1 MEQLEQIPCAALV
14 TDLGGK
20 ILHMNSEM
28 VSVAGGEPQAWLQHQ
43 MDNLLPPAS
52 RIFLLTYVWPMLH
65 DKGSVREIYMH
76 MWDAN
81 RQEIPLLVNSQL
93 GEFFGEKCYYWT
105 FFVALQRTRFEAELL
120 KARAQAQ
127 KVATDL
133 AEANARLA
141 ATHREL
147 ELRARE
153 LEATNREL
161 AELSQSDPLTGLG
174 NRRALAASI
183 RRWQIGVAADCYA
196 SLLLIDVDHFKSIND
211 RFGHDAGD
219 RVLVALAKRLRK
231 AISENDLAVRYGGE
245 EFAIWLPSADEAR
258 AESIAKQ
265 LHESINQICISDR
278 TITISIG
285 VATSFDVDNQNLMRD
300 LIKCA
305 DDAVYAAKES
315 GRNRTVH
322 YHDRLRARG
331 GPLANFC

>member
-1 MEQLEQIPCAALV
+1 M
-14 TDLGGK
+14 GGK
-20 ILHMNSEM
+20 VLYMNSEM
-28 VSVAGGEPQAWLQHQ
+28 ASVAGGEAQQWLHRQ
-43 MDNLLPPAS
+43 MTELLPPPS

-65 DKGSVREIYMH
+65 DKGSIREIYLH
-76 MWDAN
+76 MWGEN
-81 RQEIPLLVNSQL
+81 REEIPLLVNSQQ
-93 GEFFGEKCYYWT
+93 GEFNGIKCYYWM

-127 KVATDL
+127 KIAADL
-133 AEANARLA
+133 VEANTQLA

-161 AELSQSDPLTGLG
+161 AELSHSDPLTGLG

-183 RRWQIGVAADCYA
+183 RRWQIAVAADGCA
-196 SLLLIDVDHFKSIND
+196 SLLLIDVDHFKSVND

-231 AISENDLAVRYGGE
+231 VISENDLAVRYGGE
-245 EFAIWLPSADEAR
+245 EFAVWLPSADHTR
-258 AESIAKQ
+258 AGTVAAQ
-265 LHESINQICISDR
+265 LHEAISQVCIADR

-285 VATSFDVDNQNLMRD
+285 VATSFDVDHPDLMRD
-300 LIKCA
+300 LIKRA

-315 GRNRTVH
+315 GRNCTVH
-322 YHDRLRARG
+322 YDRRFQAH
-331 GPLANFC
+331 AY

>member
-1 MEQLEQIPCAALV
+1 M
-14 TDLGGK
+14 GGK
-20 ILHMNSEM
+20 VLYMNAEM
-28 VSVAGGEPQAWLQHQ
+28 GAVAGGAPHRWLHRQ
-43 MDNLLPPAS
+43 MDELLPPAS

-65 DKGSVREIYMH
+65 DKGSIREIYMH

-81 RQEIPLLVNSQL
+81 REEIPLLVNSQQ
-93 GEFFGEKCYYWT
+93 GDFQGIPCYYWM

-127 KVATDL
+127 KIAADL
-133 AEANARLA
+133 AEANAQLA

-161 AELSQSDPLTGLG
+161 AELSHSDPLTGLG

-183 RRWQIGVAADCYA
+183 RRWQIGVVADCCA
-196 SLLLIDVDHFKSIND
+196 SLLLIDVDHFKSVND

-219 RVLVALAKRLRK
+219 RVLIALAKRLRK
-231 AISENDLAVRYGGE
+231 AISGNDLAVRYGGE
-245 EFAIWLPSADEAR
+245 EFAVWLPSADPTRAGIIAR
-258 AESIAKQ
+258 R
-265 LHESINQICISDR
+265 LHEVTSQVFIGDK

-285 VATSFDVDNQNLMRD
+285 VATSFDVDHPDLMRD

-315 GRNRTVH
+315 GRNCTVH
-322 YHDRLRARG
+322 YDRRLQVHA
-331 GPLANFC
+331 C